1 MKNSIVTLNGL
12 KEKFKAII
20 EETEKLENEGKN
32 IEREIKE
39 EIRDKDRTAQ
49 GDSTIRAMRE
59 ILKSRVEELRTA
71 SRLHPEIVNMINT
84 YNSAVT
90 VLQPILEL
98 YYQNNSN
105 KPNPLI
111 IEKPKFE
118 SLQAATLLLPSLFL
132 PYIRRI
138 RDESKQAIG
147 IIESLISSLP
157 PESRDK
163 LNSIRQQIEKHPE
176 TKKFI
181 ILNHSDHFYQKLEDE
196 INLCYTYGA
205 YTAVLILSRK
215 LIENLLIDVLRN
227 KYGNKTKSAREVY
240 YREDKHRFHDF
251 TRLLEN
257 LEGKKDDFKVDKDT
271 FEKFI
276 SSVEPFRKGA
286 NSKTHSI
293 VNLIE
298 KKEELEKFNVQDLAS
313 LLMRLENFNKK

>member
-1 MKNSIVTLNGL
+1 MNNLNKLKERVKLIRKELIEGNFRYKTDKLGNKLISEPINPDIYAKLKGIFDFASAVLPYDKNSFVVMQKRLDEKWDEPIGPIISVIDHLLKLIEMEENDKFKKPMDT
-12 KEKFKAII
+12 KEKFI
-20 EETEKLENEGKN
+20 T
-32 IEREIKE
+32 
-39 EIRDKDRTAQ
+39 
-49 GDSTIRAMRE
+49 
-59 ILKSRVEELRTA
+59 LK
-71 SRLHPEIVNMINT
+71 
-84 YNSAVT
+84 
-90 VLQPILEL
+90 
-98 YYQNNSN
+98 
-105 KPNPLI
+105 
-111 IEKPKFE
+111 
-118 SLQAATLLLPSLFL
+118 
-132 PYIRRI
+132 
-138 RDESKQAIG
+138 
-147 IIESLISSLP
+147 
-157 PESRDK
+157 
-163 LNSIRQQIEKHPE
+163 
-176 TKKFI
+176 
-181 ILNHSDHFYQKLEDE
+181 HSDYFYQKLEDE

-286 NSKTHSI
+286 NSKAHSI